1 MLLPLLA
8 LAMAARGAADADTVR
23 DAFTL
28 GYELDITREKVPT
41 TETLHRIVD
50 IVSGLGYGQL
60 QLYFKDN
67 FAYPGHE
74 RVWRNRAH
82 LTPDEVKGL
91 DRYCAAKGLEL
102 VPYQSS
108 FGHLEPWF
116 AHTNYL
122 RYAEAPNGVHM
133 TEPFRRDAGPT
144 GLCATSPDSIRFI
157 DSLYDVLLPC
167 FRSRFVNAGCD
178 EVWDLYDKNCRSAA
192 VIAEKGLGQ
201 VYLDFLLQIRSSIAR
216 RGKTMMFWSDIIR
229 TYPQLLE
236 KLPRDMVAMDWN
248 YEDDGSFVRT
258 TADLKKTSCRY
269 FVCPGTSSWC
279 SFWGRHAN
287 MKGNVKGAWTEGRR
301 NGAEGLLL
309 TDWGDR
315 GYPQPWIVSLPAL
328 VYTAALAKEGREL
341 SDGEIAARMDRIC
354 GCRCGESVIRAA
366 DAYRKV
372 KHNGANGTSLFRFCR
387 EPARYRTKDW
397 FSVPEFQAAVDELRA
412 AAKLRDLAGAPDWV
426 RDDLAL
432 SDLLVDLLARRVA
445 GDDGDP
451 DPAFTDAYVRLWNR
465 QNRPLGAQESLRQ
478 FAVTKAVRSE

>member
-1 MLLPLLA
+1 MFLLLA
-8 LAMAARGAADADTVR
+8 AAISSFGGERTAR
-23 DAFTL
+23 SLTL

-41 TETLHRIVD
+41 TETLHLIVD
-50 IVSGLGYGQL
+50 IVSGLGYAQL

-67 FAYPGHE
+67 FAYPGHDC
-74 RVWRNRAH
+74 VWRNRAH
-82 LTPDEVKGL
+82 LTPDEVKDL

-144 GLCATSPDSIRFI
+144 GLCATSPDSIRFV

-236 KLPRDMVAMDWN
+236 KLPRDMVSMDWN

-258 TADLKKTSCRY
+258 TADLKKASCRY

-432 SDLLVDLLARRVA
+432 SDLLVDLLARRVV

-451 DPAFTDAYVRLWNR
+451 DQAFVDAYVRLWNR
-465 QNRPLGAQESLRQ
+465 QNRPQGAMESLRQ